1 MSEHDQKELTHEE
14 RIAQIAGMIKDIK
27 FAMLTVSTDEGH
39 LHSHPMTTQQTE
51 FDGDVW
57 FIGSK
62 KSEQVACM
70 RARPQVN
77 VSYSNPGKGL
87 YVSINGTA
95 ALVEDSAKL
104 DELWSDFYEAYF
116 PQGKTDPDIQL
127 IRVNANGAEFW
138 ESDGKLHTLF
148 AFARQKLT
156 GKGGDDLGTNE
167 TVRL

>member
-1 MSEHDQKELTHEE
+1 
-14 RIAQIAGMIKDIK
+14 MIKDIK

-62 KSEQVACM
+62 KSQQVACM

-87 YVSINGTA
+87 YVSMNGTA
-95 ALVEDSAKL
+95 ALVEDAGFAVVETDGIGVVSELVPESAV
-104 DELWSDFYEAYF
+104 E
-116 PQGKTDPDIQL
+116 
-127 IRVNANGAEFW
+127 GAAAWADLLALETALGRDAAFRA
-138 ESDGKLHTLF
+138 LAAHVHV
-148 AFARQKLT
+148 FARLATQ
-156 GKGGDDLGTNE
+156 D
-167 TVRL
+167 RLVGL